1 MSRDT
6 KLSILAGVLFVAGC
20 LIAGLIIVSGVL
32 ASMPGADMLMAI
44 ALLALVPA
52 TLGLIAF
59 LALIEKSSRAQDAQH
74 ETAIVEVVTR

>member
-6 KLSILAGVLFVAGC
+6 KLSILAGMLFVAGC

-32 ASMPGADMLMAI
+32 ASIPGADMLMAI

-52 TLGLIAF
+52 TVGLIVF

-74 ETAIVEVVTR
+74 KTAIVEVVTR